1 MMYVAKKEGRISNPV
16 VLRIKLEAVSRPGV
30 MFSNCNA
37 TRKDAILS
45 DRPEVV
51 RFDIVKAKSSLRSQ
65 NSYVI
70 IIRLKFSFLLL
81 YLLTSSPS
89 QLRKLAGR
97 PRWGLRLLSCR
108 EAE

>member
-45 DRPEVV
+45 DHPEVV
-51 RFDIVKAKSSLRSQ
+51 RFDIVRQKARLRSQ

-81 YLLTSSPS
+81 YLLTS
-89 QLRKLAGR
+89 
-97 PRWGLRLLSCR
+97 
-108 EAE
+108 

>member
-1 MMYVAKKEGRISNPV
+1 MYVAKKEGRISNPV

-51 RFDIVKAKSSLRSQ
+51 RFDIVKAKSSFEVPELRHNYQAEILIPSPLPPHL
-65 NSYVI
+65 I
-70 IIRLKFSFLLL
+70 SFP
-81 YLLTSSPS
+81 TQKVSRAP
-89 QLRKLAGR
+89 KVG
-97 PRWGLRLLSCR
+97 P
-108 EAE
+108 

>member
-1 MMYVAKKEGRISNPV
+1 MYVAKKEGRISNPV

-51 RFDIVKAKSSLRSQ
+51 RFDIVKAKSSFEVPELLRQAEILIPSPLPPHL
-65 NSYVI
+65 I
-70 IIRLKFSFLLL
+70 SFP
-81 YLLTSSPS
+81 TQKVSRAP
-89 QLRKLAGR
+89 KVG
-97 PRWGLRLLSCR
+97 P
-108 EAE
+108 